1 MGDYVAGEQRLW
13 LRRQRVIWDGEWWI
27 VEWEEIQKNVEK
39 KIRNNEKLF
48 TMTVLKNAA
57 AFHA

>member
-1 MGDYVAGEQRLW
+1 MWQGRTTMTTSTRSDMRW
-13 LRRQRVIWDGEWWI
+13 RWWN
-27 VEWEEIQKNVEK
+27 EKKYKNVNK

-48 TMTVLKNAA
+48 TMTVVKNAA